1 MTKGAPKKASKSKGA
16 AKAGGKAKAAAK
28 SAAKGKSAARSAA
41 KGTPAA
47 KAKSAAKAKAAVK
60 AKPAAKATAAV
71 KAKPAAKA
79 KAAAKA
85 KPAVKAKSSAKSA
98 TNSATKSTA
107 KRGVS
112 TVPAEHGTPLAEH
125 AGKAMIIQILGDAEA
140 YFFDFDR
147 LGADRRAELIEHH
160 LAAWDA
166 RKRSE
171 GQPSWAESFVPV
183 ALLGESMPPSVR
195 GQFDLS
201 APHAGVVLYH
211 RPTGALLHSAG
222 KDDEKLA
229 VMAPDIETI
238 SPRASFLGDVFDP
251 ADQSYA
257 YRVDASESDGF
268 TRANIEM
275 LMQTGGAQLILV

>member
-1 MTKGAPKKASKSKGA
+1 MKGSSKASKSSKA
-16 AKAGGKAKAAAK
+16 AKAKGGKKSAAKKPAAKQAAAKKSAARKPAAKKPTKAAAKKPTKAAAKKPAKAAAMKSKPAAMKPKAAASSK
-28 SAAKGKSAARSAA
+28 SAVK
-41 KGTPAA
+41 A
-47 KAKSAAKAKAAVK
+47 KASSAKAKAASPK
-60 AKPAAKATAAV
+60 KGAR
-71 KAKPAAKA
+71 
-79 KAAAKA
+79 
-85 KPAVKAKSSAKSA
+85 
-98 TNSATKSTA
+98 N
-107 KRGVS
+107 
-112 TVPAEHGTPLAEH
+112 TVPSEHGTPLAEH

-140 YFFDFDR
+140 FFFDFDR

-166 RKRSE
+166 RKRGE
-171 GQPSWAESFVPV
+171 GQPSWAETFVPV
-183 ALLGESMPPSVR
+183 ALLGESMPPTVR

-275 LMQTGGAQLILV
+275 LMQTGGAELILV